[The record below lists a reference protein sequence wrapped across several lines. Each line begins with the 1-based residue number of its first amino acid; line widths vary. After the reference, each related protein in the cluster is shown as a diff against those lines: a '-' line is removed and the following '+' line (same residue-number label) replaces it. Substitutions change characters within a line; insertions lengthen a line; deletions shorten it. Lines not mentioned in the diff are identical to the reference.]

1 MPLVIRY
8 PWRLIERGQG
18 FFIPCLDIEAVREE
32 GLKKAL
38 SLRMLDARGVTG
50 IRNGFTGVW
59 FSRLPSPRPLPCAPS
74 PQGESLADASRPT

>member
-1 MPLVIRY
+1 MKNLNVTY
-8 PWRLIERGQG
+8 PWKKTERGQG

-50 IRNGFTGVW
+50 IRKGFTGVW
-59 FSRLPSPRPLPCAPS
+59 FYRLAVRNS
-74 PQGESLADASRPT
+74 PQSGSVPP

>member
-18 FFIPCLDIEAVREE
+18 FFIPCLDSEAVREE

-50 IRNGFTGVW
+50 IRKGFTGVW
-59 FSRLPSPRPLPCAPS
+59 FYRLAVRNS
-74 PQGESLADASRPT
+74 PQSGSVPP